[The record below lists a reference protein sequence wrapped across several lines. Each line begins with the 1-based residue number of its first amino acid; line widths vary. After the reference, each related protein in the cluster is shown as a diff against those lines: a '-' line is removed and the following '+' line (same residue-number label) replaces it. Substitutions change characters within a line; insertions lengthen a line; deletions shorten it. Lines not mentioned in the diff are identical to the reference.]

1 MKRYYW
7 VLGLCLSLGV
17 SFIAAFP
24 RLLRTE
30 VIDWPS
36 FLNSVIY
43 TEFFSLFCWFGH
55 FFLMDNQKLNKLF
68 PNKFWYG
75 FLSIT
80 VVGLSAY
87 VYNLLFPE
95 TISSALPL
103 NHLAPGKKLIVL
115 LVRGL
120 VISGFYYFIIYS
132 LHVLDEKQKH
142 KLEIEQLKQ
151 AQLKANLS
159 SLKEQISP
167 HFLFNTLNTLSTLT
181 REVSVKD
188 FVNELANVY
197 RYVLTYKDENVATI
211 KQELD
216 FIESYL
222 YIIKTRL
229 EDSIDISIRVEKE
242 ILYTRIPPLTLQILI
257 ENAIKH
263 NIASRQRPLKID
275 IYNNT
280 HELVIRNNFQPKQ
293 SIPYS
298 TGTGLDNIAQRYQL
312 LFEKEIE
319 INRPTD
325 AFFVKLPI
333 ITA

>member
-7 VLGLCLSLGV
+7 VLGVCISLGV

-30 VIDWPS
+30 VIDWSS
-36 FLNSVIY
+36 FINTVLY
-43 TEFFSLFCWFGH
+43 TECFSLLCWFGH
-55 FFLMDNQKLNKLF
+55 FFLMDSRRLNKLF
-68 PNKFWYG
+68 TNKFWYG
-75 FLSIT
+75 FLSIALI
-80 VVGLSAY
+80 GLSAY
-87 VYNLLFPE
+87 VYNLLLPE
-95 TISSALPL
+95 AISAALPL
-103 NHLAPGKKLIVL
+103 NNFAPGKKLIVL
-115 LVRGL
+115 LVRGM

-132 LHVLDEKQKH
+132 LHVMDEKQRH

-151 AQLKANLS
+151 EQLKANLS

-181 REVSVKD
+181 QEVIVKD

-197 RYVLTYKDENVATI
+197 RYVLAYKDENVATVR
-211 KQELD
+211 QELD

-229 EDSIDISIRVEKE
+229 EDSIDITILVENE
-242 ILYTRIPPLTLQILI
+242 ILTTQIPPLTFQILI
-257 ENAIKH
+257 ENAVKH
-263 NIASRQRPLKID
+263 NVASRQRPLKID
-275 IYNNT
+275 IYNSG

-293 SIPYS
+293 SVS
-298 TGTGLDNIAQRYQL
+298 HTTGTGLDNIAQRYRL
-312 LFEKEIE
+312 LFDKDIAIEKHA
-319 INRPTD
+319 D

-333 ITA
+333 HKA